1 MIGID
6 IVKIDRISRLKSKFG
21 EKFLDRFLSPQEI
34 QIANSIETIA
44 GFYAAKEA
52 LAKALGC
59 GIGSEFGFFDVQI
72 TKTNLNAPKL
82 NINPNIINKFQIKQ
96 AELSISHDAG
106 IAVAC
111 VFLIRN

>member
-6 IVKIDRISRLKSKFG
+6 IVKIDRISRLKAKFG
-21 EKFLDRFLSPQEI
+21 EKFLNRFLSPQEI
-34 QIANSIETIA
+34 QISNSDATLA

-59 GIGSEFGFFDVQI
+59 GIGSEFGFEDVII
-72 TKTNLNAPKL
+72 TKTNLGAPKFD
-82 NINPNIINKFQIKQ
+82 INQKIIDKFQIKQ

-111 VFLIRN
+111 VVLFK